1 MRETRCAVIGVGYL
15 GSFHAEKYA
24 KLPGCRLVGIAD
36 SDPTAVRR
44 AADKHRVP
52 GVLDYRD
59 LLSQV
64 DAVSVVVPTAQHF
77 EIASAF
83 LRAGAHVLVE
93 KPITSTVE
101 EADILTA
108 LAEGASRVLQVGHL
122 ERFNA
127 ALLDLG
133 QILHQPLF
141 IESHRIAP
149 FKARSTDVSV
159 VLDLMIHDID
169 LVLSIVNSPV
179 ERVEASGAPVLT
191 SDTDIANARLVFSNG
206 CVANLTASRIS
217 LKSERRMRIFQKD
230 CYISLDLQ
238 NRTLK
243 IQRKG
248 SREMFPGI
256 PEIESEEMAYQESDA
271 LLEEIRHF
279 LHCIDTGA
287 APLVGGKAGKQALET
302 AVRINEL
309 LGRRDER
316 PT

>member
-1 MRETRCAVIGVGYL
+1 MKETRCAVIGVGYL
-15 GSFHAEKYA
+15 GSFHADKYG

-36 SDPTAVRR
+36 SDPAAVRR

-83 LRAGAHVLVE
+83 LQAGAHVLVE

-101 EADILTA
+101 EAEALTA
-108 LAEGASRVLQVGHL
+108 MAADANLVLQVGHL

-133 QILHQPLF
+133 KILRQPLF

-149 FKARSTDVSV
+149 FKPRSTDVSV

-169 LVLSIVNSPV
+169 LVLSIVNSAV
-179 ERVEASGAPVLT
+179 DRVEASGAPVLT
-191 SDTDIANARLVFSNG
+191 TDIDIANARLVFTNG

-217 LKSERRMRIFQKD
+217 LKSERKMRIFQKD

-238 NRTLK
+238 NRTMK

-256 PEIESEEMAYQESDA
+256 PEIESEEMAYQDSDA

-279 LHCIDTGA
+279 LHCVDTGA
-287 APLVGGKAGKQALET
+287 TPLVGGKAGRQALEM

-309 LGRRDER
+309 LGRPGER
-316 PT
+316 QT